1 MRIFRS
7 LGKGGVHRDSASARL
22 VRINQALRSSHPQ
35 GSGHEDD
42 GPVFNRSD
50 GEASGS
56 VTPAQP
62 DAPDIRRQK
71 AGKCTAAA
79 VSSDSEATSEVVLDK
94 CAVRC
99 AVLCGVCHSDTLPPA
114 FGNTVSAHGTS
125 RTR

>member
-79 VSSDSEATSEVVLDK
+79 VSSDSEATSEVVCRALRG
-94 CAVRC
+94 AMW
-99 AVLCGVCHSDTLPPA
+99 SLPL
-114 FGNTVSAHGTS
+114 
-125 RTR
+125 